1 MLKQTSKDFRKYF
14 ILEFTKQLVRHSN
27 SAIFSK
33 LREQVKE
40 EEREEKEY
48 IKKEIKKFKQPLQN
62 PVFQKPRSRPLPR
75 ALVIPR
81 PKLPEHLR
89 YLQPTSTKLQIDLG
103 KLNPLIQDKSVK
115 AIECRGPNEKIIAHT
130 PSPRPTS
137 IFLTKEE
144 IESILQTFSEKSK
157 IPTTTGLY
165 RVVFGDLNL
174 SAVISENLGS
184 KFIIKKIQSDFFPRK
199 RF

>member
-14 ILEFTKQLVRHSN
+14 ILEFTKQLIKN
-27 SAIFSK
+27 SYSAVFSQ
-33 LREQVKE
+33 LNEQVKE

-48 IKKEIKKFKQPLQN
+48 IKHEIKKSQQPIKPIL
-62 PVFQKPRSRPLPR
+62 QKPRVKPLPR
-75 ALVIPR
+75 ALIIPR

-103 KLNPLIQDKSVK
+103 KLNSLIQDKSVK

-130 PSPRPTS
+130 PSPKPTS

-144 IESILQTFSEKSK
+144 IEKIIQTFSEKLK

-174 SAVISENLGS
+174 SAVISDTLGS
-184 KFIIKKIQSDFFPRK
+184 KFIIKKIKPDFFPRK